1 MKAIVKS
8 QPGSPPREK
17 RRLGRNVNT
26 MQLYSLCVIPVLLVL
41 VFNYLPMGG
50 IIIAFKD
57 YRYDAGI
64 FGSEWVG
71 LKNFEFFLT
80 SNEFVRITRNTL
92 CLNFLFIVFGTISSL
107 LVALL
112 LFELTSRSATK
123 VFQTIL
129 ITPTFLSWVVVA
141 YMVYACLNPQYGLLN
156 QLLVACGGDK
166 IDWYTKPSAWPVILT
181 ITSVWKNVG
190 MDSVVY
196 YAALMGLD
204 SSYFEAAE
212 IDGATK
218 VQRTWHITL
227 PSLLPLLTILTI
239 MKIGNIFRADFG
251 LFYSVTRDV
260 GALYPT
266 TDVIDTYVYRTMR
279 VIGDMGMGSAVG
291 LLQSLVGFV
300 LVVVTDQVSKRI
312 DPSFG
317 LF

>member
-1 MKAIVKS
+1 
-8 QPGSPPREK
+8 
-17 RRLGRNVNT
+17 
-26 MQLYSLCVIPVLLVL
+26 
-41 VFNYLPMGG
+41 
-50 IIIAFKD
+50 
-57 YRYDAGI
+57 
-64 FGSEWVG
+64 
-71 LKNFEFFLT
+71 
-80 SNEFVRITRNTL
+80 
-92 CLNFLFIVFGTISSL
+92 
-107 LVALL
+107 
-112 LFELTSRSATK
+112 
-123 VFQTIL
+123 
-129 ITPTFLSWVVVA
+129 
-141 YMVYACLNPQYGLLN
+141 
-156 QLLVACGGDK
+156 
-166 IDWYTKPSAWPVILT
+166 
-181 ITSVWKNVG
+181 

-212 IDGATK
+212 IDGASK